1 MRLISWKKVKS
12 WKCITC
18 GECCNC
24 FNIPLK
30 SIEYARMIKIFGN
43 EIFDLNKNPVKIFLK
58 RRENRRCIFQY
69 YLCGKWICAIQQI
82 KPIACKIFPFSIS
95 KSSNK
100 KALYKYKGTL
110 YNIYLERSCK
120 GIKLGNPSNEF
131 IYQILPKAIELS
143 LNPENLHNI
152 LTSQLLLDPLNQYFL
167 RSYRIKKNLTFLKL
181 IIG

>member
-1 MRLISWKKVKS
+1 MRLISWKDVKS

-82 KPIACKIFPFSIS
+82 KPIVCKIFPFSIS

-100 KALYKYKGTL
+100 KALYKYKGNL

-120 GIKLGNPSNEF
+120 GIKLGKPSNEF

-143 LNPENLHNI
+143 LNPEKSYHM
-152 LTSQLLLDPLNQYFL
+152 LTSQLLLEPLNQYFL
-167 RSYRIKKNLTFLKL
+167 RSY
-181 IIG
+181 